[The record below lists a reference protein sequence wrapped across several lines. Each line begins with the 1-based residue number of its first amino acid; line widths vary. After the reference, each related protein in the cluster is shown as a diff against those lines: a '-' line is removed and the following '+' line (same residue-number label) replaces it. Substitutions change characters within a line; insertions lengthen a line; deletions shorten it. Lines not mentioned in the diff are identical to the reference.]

1 MSKGSVSLILD
12 LVKWRLENAVKTYEL
27 GEYENV
33 DEQLANLRD
42 LLDDIYD
49 RPDEDVTKVI
59 NRGVG

>member
-1 MSKGSVSLILD
+1 MSKESVRQILYQ
-12 LVKWRLENAVKTYEL
+12 VKMRMETAEKTYEA

-49 RPDEDVTKVI
+49 RPEEDVEVEVSA
-59 NRGVG
+59 GG